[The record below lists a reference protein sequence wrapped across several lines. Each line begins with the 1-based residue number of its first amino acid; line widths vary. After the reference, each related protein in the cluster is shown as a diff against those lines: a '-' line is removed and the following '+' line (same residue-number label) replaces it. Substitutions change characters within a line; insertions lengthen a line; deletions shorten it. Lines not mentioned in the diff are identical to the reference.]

1 VQSAEISVAASLTK
15 VLCRFSTEFST
26 VDVENY
32 SYRIPDPIVVQQQPY
47 STLADRPA
55 VSDFHLRKRQKI
67 SRPSQAANF

>member
-32 SYRIPDPIVVQQQPY
+32 SYRIPDPIAVQQQPILDTGG
-47 STLADRPA
+47 SSCSFGFFICEAP
-55 VSDFHLRKRQKI
+55 K
-67 SRPSQAANF
+67 N